1 MIRKWGGWLLVLGVV
16 IIITASGVTA
26 QRYLDRTSG
35 ELAAQLEKVGRA
47 MEEEN
52 WEEGQRAFI
61 AFEKR
66 WDEVRLKWALFTDH
80 MELDNLE
87 MKLARLREHLH
98 IRDKANGRADFGE
111 ALMLLKHIPERE
123 RLTFSNIF

>member
-1 MIRKWGGWLLVLGVV
+1 MIRKWGGWLIVLGVV
-16 IIITASGVTA
+16 VIIAASGVTA
-26 QRYLDRTSG
+26 QRYLDRTSR
-35 ELAAQLEKVGRA
+35 ELVTQLENVGRA
-47 MEEEN
+47 VKEEN
-52 WEEGQRAFI
+52 WEESQRAFI
-61 AFEKR
+61 TFEKS
-66 WDEVRLKWALFTDH
+66 WDKVRLKWALFTDH

-98 IRDKANGRADFGE
+98 TRDKANARADFGE